1 MIETNPGGP
10 AIRRE
15 HDKQTGGSDMSIL
28 KKMAIKLFKCN
39 EYEHLFAI
47 AQGLLLKGASTK

>member
-1 MIETNPGGP
+1 
-10 AIRRE
+10 
-15 HDKQTGGSDMSIL
+15 
-28 KKMAIKLFKCN
+28 MAIKLFKCN